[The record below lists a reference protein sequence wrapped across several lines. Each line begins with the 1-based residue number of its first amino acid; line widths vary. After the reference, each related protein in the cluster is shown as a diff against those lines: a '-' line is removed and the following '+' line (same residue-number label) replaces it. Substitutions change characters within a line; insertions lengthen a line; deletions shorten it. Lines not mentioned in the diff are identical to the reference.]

1 MDFIYKLILLL
12 ILNFYNITNSAWV
25 NKRELDFIN
34 SIPEL
39 ELNDFERTN
48 YLKDFILNWN

>member
-39 ELNDFERTN
+39 EFERF
-48 YLKDFILNWN
+48 YIELELNEKELSI